1 MNRNGNLDM
10 ILKNMDT
17 DKAIKILAKSLYRKL
32 VRNGFTNN
40 DIVNFSKEILDHM
53 AQEMRNEPTSK
64 DFNKKGRLS
73 IG

>member
-1 MNRNGNLDM
+1 M

-32 VRNGFTNN
+32 IHNGFTNN
-40 DIVNFSKEILDHM
+40 DVVNFSKEILDHI
-53 AQEMRNEPTSK
+53 AQEMRNKAASK
-64 DFNKKGRLS
+64 DFKKKDRLL